1 MRYPIVRTPAFL
13 HKHPQV
19 SFLAVATMARCR
31 LGFVVINTK
40 ATMDLRSSDGEED
53 PTFTEI
59 RNAMPNEIV
68 NDSRH
73 RPAGQDLDAQQ
84 QQHHIVPS

>member
-1 MRYPIVRTPAFL
+1 
-13 HKHPQV
+13 
-19 SFLAVATMARCR
+19 MARCR
-31 LGFVVINTK
+31 LGFVVININ
-40 ATMDLRSSDGEED
+40 ATMDFRSSDGEED

-59 RNAMPNEIV
+59 RNEIV